1 MNCLRPLI
9 IHWSPF
15 FSARVCIMASGTS
28 YGSQRSDAPRG
39 SVKQCASRNCGSAM
53 ILGNQIFFRCS
64 GRILRSSTETFHCCT
79 IFSAIPQSP
88 REISSE
94 ITAKVSVSVFGSSA
108 MPPYS
113 SGTPSVRMPIAC
125 ATSRIF
131 GGKRPSGFMLH
142 SACQF
147 WRVNGMMCSLTN
159 LRVTSRII
167 SVSSDRP
174 LSL

>member
-1 MNCLRPLI
+1 MNCLRPLMT
-9 IHWSPF
+9 HLSPF
-15 FSARVCIMASGTS
+15 FSARVCIIASGTS

-39 SVKQCASRNCGSAM
+39 SVRQCASKNCESAM
-53 ILGNQIFFRCS
+53 IFGNQIFFRCP
-64 GRILRSSTETFHCCT
+64 GRMLRSRTDTFHCCT
-79 IFSAIPQSP
+79 IFSAMPQSP

-113 SGTPSVRMPIAC
+113 SGTPSVRMPISC

-131 GGKRPSGFMLH
+131 RGRRPSGFMLH

-147 WRVNGMMCSLTN
+147 WRVNGIMCSLTN
-159 LRVTSRII
+159 LRVTSRIMM
-167 SVSSDRP
+167 VSSDKP